1 MNVIAEN
8 VARIRE
14 EMARAEARA
23 GRPEGSVQLLAATKM
38 NGADQV
44 RAAIAAGVDAC
55 GENRVQELVEKNE
68 QGAYT
73 GAPLHFIGHLQKNK
87 AKFLVGVA
95 DLIQSVD
102 SPELMA
108 VIDRLAEKKGVVQD
122 ILIEVNIG
130 GEAAKSGI
138 LPEQAD
144 EMSAKMEEYPNLCL
158 RGFMTIPPIA
168 VENGGNLRYFAKMY
182 QLYVDI
188 KRKKYDNT
196 NIEYLSMG
204 MSDDFA
210 DAIKEGSTMIRVGT
224 RIFGARQYVKK

>member
-102 SPELMA
+102 SPESGG
-108 VIDRLAEKKGVVQD
+108 KKGRCPGYPD
-122 ILIEVNIG
+122 RGEYRRG
-130 GEAAKSGI
+130 GGKKRHPAGA
-138 LPEQAD
+138 
-144 EMSAKMEEYPNLCL
+144 
-158 RGFMTIPPIA
+158 
-168 VENGGNLRYFAKMY
+168 GGRN
-182 QLYVDI
+182 
-188 KRKKYDNT
+188 
-196 NIEYLSMG
+196 
-204 MSDDFA
+204 
-210 DAIKEGSTMIRVGT
+210 VG
-224 RIFGARQYVKK
+224 

>member
-108 VIDRLAEKKGVVQD
+108 VIDRLRAAHDLWSAQKLYVQTDKERREVRVRYTPADGYTEAEGD
-122 ILIEVNIG
+122 
-130 GEAAKSGI
+130 GESYLAR
-138 LPEQAD
+138 
-144 EMSAKMEEYPNLCL
+144 LCL
-158 RGFMTIPPIA
+158 QDLRYIILVAEDGHESFMTPDWLL
-168 VENGGNLRYFAKMY
+168 E
-182 QLYVDI
+182 Q
-188 KRKKYDNT
+188 
-196 NIEYLSMG
+196 
-204 MSDDFA
+204 
-210 DAIKEGSTMIRVGT
+210 
-224 RIFGARQYVKK
+224 RQNEED

>member
-95 DLIQSVD
+95 
-102 SPELMA
+102 A
-108 VIDRLAEKKGVVQD
+108 
-122 ILIEVNIG
+122 
-130 GEAAKSGI
+130 
-138 LPEQAD
+138 
-144 EMSAKMEEYPNLCL
+144 
-158 RGFMTIPPIA
+158 
-168 VENGGNLRYFAKMY
+168 
-182 QLYVDI
+182 
-188 KRKKYDNT
+188 
-196 NIEYLSMG
+196 
-204 MSDDFA
+204 
-210 DAIKEGSTMIRVGT
+210 
-224 RIFGARQYVKK
+224 